1 MVPDLSPI
9 YMEAFRP
16 QLEDILV
23 GTAIAEEIVLI
34 GSEDYDI
41 PNEDGRVAFLTPT
54 TGIYWACKT
63 GTYYYITLVRND

>member
-41 PNEDGRVAFLTPT
+41 PNDDGRVAFLTPM
-54 TGIYWACKT
+54 
-63 GTYYYITLVRND
+63 